1 MKVPPSSP
9 NPLTIYDVA
18 RHAGV
23 SIASVSRVLNGLES
37 PRPETRERVMAAVRE
52 LDFVPDGAA
61 RALSSRLKEVV
72 GVVFRRPFE
81 QSMAGSGFADE
92 DGSLLFAEVIN
103 RGVELAARERGFD
116 LLLSSVDVYEPGRQ
130 PRVAAMAGKSDGLI
144 VHDKVLGPEG
154 IIRMAKR
161 VPIVT
166 LVGTPTPASINVRSD
181 NSAGMGELTRH
192 LIADHGYTD
201 IAYLAGHADS
211 PDNIDRAAAI
221 RVQTEDAGL
230 RLRTGP
236 KWQGNYMASGGAKVV
251 EQLIADGTTLPDV
264 IMCAN
269 DQTAIGVLYALAE
282 HGLRVPDDIAVTGF
296 DDIPV
301 ARHLRPRLTTV
312 RQPIQQLGATAFEML
327 YAVISGDR
335 PAEREIVLPTTL
347 VRRSSCGCP
356 PSNGEGPLSGG

>member
-1 MKVPPSSP
+1 VPSTPSSSSP

-161 VPIVT
+161 VPVVT

-181 NSAGMGELTRH
+181 NSAGMRELTRH
-192 LIADHGYTD
+192 LIADHGVTD
-201 IAYLAGHADS
+201 IGYIAGHADS

-221 RVQTEDAGL
+221 QAQAEDAGI
-230 RLRTGP
+230 RVRTGAQ
-236 KWQGNYMASGGAKVV
+236 WQGNYMASGGAGLV
-251 EQLIADGTTLPDV
+251 ERLLADGEALPDV

-282 HGLRVPDDIAVTGF
+282 HGIRVPEDVAVTGF

-312 RQPIQQLGATAFEML
+312 RQPIQQLGATAFEMIYGL
-327 YAVISGDR
+327 ISGDR
-335 PAEREIVLPTTL
+335 PAEREIVLPTAL
-347 VRRSSCGCP
+347 VRRSSCGCGAET
-356 PSNGEGPLSGG
+356 SAAYE

>member
-1 MKVPPSSP
+1 MPASP
-9 NPLTIYDVA
+9 GNPLTIYDVA

-72 GVVFRRPFE
+72 GVVFRRPFQ

-103 RGVELAARERGFD
+103 RGVELAARQRGFD

-154 IIRMAKR
+154 IIRLAKR

-166 LVGTPTPASINVRSD
+166 LVGTPTPASINVRAD
-181 NSAGMGELTRH
+181 NSAGMRELTQH
-192 LIADHGYTD
+192 LIIDHGFTE

-221 RVQTEDAGL
+221 EAQTDDAGIK
-230 RLRTGP
+230 LRTGAA
-236 KWQGNYMASGGAKVV
+236 WQGNYMASGGAKVV
-251 EQLIADGTTLPDV
+251 DELIAAGERLPDV

-282 HGLRVPDDIAVTGF
+282 HGIRVPEDVAVTGF
-296 DDIPV
+296 DD
-301 ARHLRPRLTTV
+301 AEWAATMRPALTTV
-312 RQPIQQLGATAFEML
+312 RQPASEMGIAAVDSALAMIADPSLSPPTVLLPGQL
-327 YAVISGDR
+327 VV
-335 PAEREIVLPTTL
+335 RE
-347 VRRSSCGCP
+347 SCGA
-356 PSNGEGPLSGG
+356 

>member
-1 MKVPPSSP
+1 MKD
-9 NPLTIYDVA
+9 PLTIYDVA

-72 GVVFRRPFE
+72 GVVFRRPFD
-81 QSMAGSGFADE
+81 QRMAGSGFADE

-116 LLLSSVDVYEPGRQ
+116 LLLSSVDVYEAGRQ

-154 IIRMAKR
+154 IVRMAKR

-166 LVGTPTPASINVRSD
+166 LVGTPTPASVNVRSD
-181 NSAGMGELTRH
+181 NAAGMRELTRH
-192 LIADHGYTD
+192 LIADHGFTD
-201 IAYLAGHADS
+201 IAYLSGHVDS
-211 PDNIDRAAAI
+211 PDNIDRAAA
-221 RVQTEDAGL
+221 VQAQAEADGAEVRAGE
-230 RLRTGP
+230 
-236 KWQGNYMASGGAKVV
+236 KWRGNYMASGGATVI
-251 EQLIADGTTLPDV
+251 ERLIADGDALPDV

-282 HGLRVPDDIAVTGF
+282 HGIRVPEDVAVTGF

-312 RQPIQQLGATAFEML
+312 RQPIQRLGATAFELL
-327 YAVISGDR
+327 YALISGDR
-335 PAEREIVLPTTL
+335 PAEREVVLPTSL
-347 VRRSSCGCP
+347 VRRGSCGCT
-356 PSNGEGPLSGG
+356 PSLGEGRLSGG